1 MTAQSLDEVQGW
13 FTILRSY
20 TEQRDKAQEFIDLAR
35 SKIEEALGENET
47 GLLAG
52 VPVVKW
58 THVTSNRFDQKK
70 AKAFLT
76 DEQAAQCINTVE
88 SRRFVLLDM
97 SDQTCTENGTP
108 MTETN

>member
-1 MTAQSLDEVQGW
+1 MTAQSLDDIQGW
-13 FTILRSY
+13 FTILRTY

-58 THVTSNRFDQKK
+58 THVTSSRFDQKK

-76 DEQAAQCINTVE
+76 AEQAEQCLNVVK
-88 SRRFVLLDM
+88 SRRFVLLDQVDGDV
-97 SDQTCTENGTP
+97 S
-108 MTETN
+108 

>member
-58 THVTSNRFDQKK
+58 THVTTNRFDQKK

-88 SRRFVLLDM
+88 SRRFVLLDA
-97 SDQTCTENGTP
+97 TEV
-108 MTETN
+108 E